1 MDKSIVERLKILVA
15 KFDTTE
21 APAAFADVT
30 LADGT
35 IISYEG
41 DMPVV
46 GASVMFTDMAGV
58 QGVAPD
64 GEYQLPDGTLIT
76 VAGGLI
82 TELGTWVMEPGAE
95 GMEAAAADAELKALL
110 DKLFGEMEKIAPL
123 TEKITALEAQ
133 NAELKSAIAA
143 FDSTKKLAEDTFNI
157 VEKLAAEPSVEPT
170 KTATSGASSF
180 SSMKTMKEIAD
191 AAKQIRKDFKY

>member
-1 MDKSIVERLKILVA
+1 MDKSIVERLKTLVA

-35 IISYEG
+35 VISYEG

-46 GASVMFTDMAGV
+46 GAKVMHTDTAGV
-58 QGVAPD
+58 QGVAAD
-64 GEYQLPDGTLIT
+64 GEYQLPDGTMLT

-82 TELGTWVMEPGAE
+82 TEIGAMEPGEEEMGSDNSA
-95 GMEAAAADAELKALL
+95 AELQSLL
-110 DKLFGEMEKIAPL
+110 DKLFGEMSKQIAPL

-191 AAKQIRKDFKY
+191 AARQIRKDFK

>member
-1 MDKSIVERLKILVA
+1 MDKSIVERLKTLVA

-35 IISYEG
+35 VISYEG

-46 GASVMFTDMAGV
+46 GAKVMHTDTAGV
-58 QGVAPD
+58 QGVAAD
-64 GEYQLPDGTLIT
+64 GEYQLPDGTMLT

-82 TELGTWVMEPGAE
+82 TEMHTMEMGSDNSA
-95 GMEAAAADAELKALL
+95 AELQSLL
-110 DKLFGEMEKIAPL
+110 DKLFGEMSKQIAPL

-191 AAKQIRKDFKY
+191 AARQIRKDFK

>member
-1 MDKSIVERLKILVA
+1 MDKSIVERLKTLVA

-30 LADGT
+30 LSDGT
-35 IISYEG
+35 VLSYEG

-46 GASVMFTDMAGV
+46 GAKVMHTDTAGV
-58 QGVAPD
+58 QGVAAD
-64 GEYQLPDGTLIT
+64 GEYQLPDGTMLT

-82 TELGTWVMEPGAE
+82 TEMHTMEMGSDNSAE
-95 GMEAAAADAELKALL
+95 ELQSLL
-110 DKLFGEMEKIAPL
+110 DKLFGEMSKQIAPL

-180 SSMKTMKEIAD
+180 SSMKTMKEIAE
-191 AAKQIRKDFKY
+191 AARQIRKDFK

>member
-1 MDKSIVERLKILVA
+1 MDKSIVERLKTLVA
-15 KFDTTE
+15 KFDTVQ
-21 APAAFADVT
+21 APAKFADVT

-35 IISYEG
+35 IISFEG
-41 DMPVV
+41 DMPMV

-64 GEYQLPDGTLIT
+64 GEYQLPDGTVIT

-82 TELGTWVMEPGAE
+82 TELGTWVVEPGTE
-95 GMEAAAADAELKALL
+95 GMAAAAADAELKALL

-133 NAELKSAIAA
+133 NVELKSAIAA

-180 SSMKTMKEIAD
+180 SSMKTMKDLAE
-191 AAKQIRKDFKY
+191 AARKIRKDFKY

>member
-1 MDKSIVERLKILVA
+1 MDKSIVERLKTLVA

-46 GASVMFTDMAGV
+46 GASVKFTDMAGV

-95 GMEAAAADAELKALL
+95 GMASDNSAAELQSLL
-110 DKLFGEMEKIAPL
+110 DKLFGEMSKQIAPL

-191 AAKQIRKDFKY
+191 AAKQIRRDFK

>member
-1 MDKSIVERLKILVA
+1 MDKSIVERLKTLVA

-64 GEYQLPDGTLIT
+64 GEYQLPDGTVIT

-82 TELGTWVMEPGAE
+82 AELGTWVVEPGTE
-95 GMEAAAADAELKALL
+95 GMAAAAADAELKALL
-110 DKLFGEMEKIAPL
+110 DKLFGEMSKQIAPL

-191 AAKQIRKDFKY
+191 AAKQIRKDFK

>member
-1 MDKSIVERLKILVA
+1 ML
-15 KFDTTE
+15 
-21 APAAFADVT
+21 
-30 LADGT
+30 
-35 IISYEG
+35 
-41 DMPVV
+41 
-46 GASVMFTDMAGV
+46 
-58 QGVAPD
+58 
-64 GEYQLPDGTLIT
+64 T

-82 TELGTWVMEPGAE
+82 TEMHTMEMGSDNSAE
-95 GMEAAAADAELKALL
+95 ELQSLL
-110 DKLFGEMEKIAPL
+110 DKLFGEMSKQIAPL

-191 AAKQIRKDFKY
+191 AARQIRKDFK

>member
-1 MDKSIVERLKILVA
+1 MDKSIVERLKNLVA
-15 KFDTTE
+15 KFDTVE

-35 IISYEG
+35 VISYEG

-46 GASVMFTDMAGV
+46 GAKVMHTDTAGV
-58 QGVAPD
+58 QGVAAD
-64 GEYQLPDGTLIT
+64 GEYQLPDGTMLT

-82 TELGTWVMEPGAE
+82 TEMHTMEPGEEMMGSDNSA
-95 GMEAAAADAELKALL
+95 AELQSLL
-110 DKLFGEMEKIAPL
+110 DKLFAEMAKIAPL

-180 SSMKTMKEIAD
+180 SSMKTMKEIAE
-191 AAKQIRKDFKY
+191 AARQIRRDFK

>member
-1 MDKSIVERLKILVA
+1 MDKSIVERLKTLVA

-35 IISYEG
+35 VISYEG

-46 GASVMFTDMAGV
+46 GAKVMHTDTAGV
-58 QGVAPD
+58 QGVAVD
-64 GEYQLPDGTLIT
+64 GEYQLPDGTMLT

-82 TELGTWVMEPGAE
+82 TEMHTMEMGSDNSAE
-95 GMEAAAADAELKALL
+95 ELQSLL
-110 DKLFGEMEKIAPL
+110 DKLFGEMSKQIAPL

-191 AAKQIRKDFKY
+191 AARQIRKDFK